1 MMKTSKYRWGGLL
14 LVAGMM
20 AAGPSFPGQEPGAAG
35 PPGQA
40 QPGTESVPT
49 AQRYFTDVEL
59 VNQNGETMRLYSDL
73 LKGKVVVV
81 NTIFTT
87 CTSICPLM
95 SRTYA
100 RLQEHLG
107 DRLGRDVY
115 LLSISVDPEN
125 DTPELL
131 KKFGQNYDARPGWYM
146 LTGTS
151 ENVHFALRKLGHDV
165 EQKESHKAIMLIGN
179 EPTGL
184 WKKAFGLAPAED
196 IIAILDTVIMD
207 VLEPASSGSPG
218 G

>member
-1 MMKTSKYRWGGLL
+1 MKTSRCRWAGLL
-14 LVAGMM
+14 LAAWATAGSL
-20 AAGPSFPGQEPGAAG
+20 AFPDQ
-35 PPGQA
+35 
-40 QPGTESVPT
+40 TDS

-59 VNQNGETMRLYSDL
+59 VNQYGETMRLYSDL
-73 LKGKVVVV
+73 LKGKVVVI

-95 SRTYA
+95 SKTYA

-115 LLSISVDPEN
+115 LISISVDPEN

-131 KKFGQNYDARPGWYM
+131 KKFGQSFGVRPGWFM
-146 LTGTS
+146 LTGRS
-151 ENVHFALRKLGHDV
+151 ENVHLALRKLGHDV
-165 EQKESHKAIMLIGN
+165 DQKESHKAIILIGN

-196 IIAILDTVIMD
+196 IIAILDSVIND
-207 VLEPASSGSPG
+207 ELGPATSGTPG

>member
-1 MMKTSKYRWGGLL
+1 MRTSRHRSAGLL
-14 LVAGMM
+14 LVVGMM
-20 AAGPSFPGQEPGAAG
+20 AAGRSYPAQAPGAGG
-35 PPGQA
+35 PPRQVQSA
-40 QPGTESVPT
+40 QESVPS

-59 VNQNGETMRLYSDL
+59 VNQNGEPMRLYSDL
-73 LKGKVVVV
+73 LKGKVVVI

-115 LLSISVDPEN
+115 LISISVDPEN

-131 KKFGQNYDARPGWYM
+131 KKFGQSFDARPGWYL
-146 LTGTS
+146 LTGRS

-165 EQKESHKAIMLIGN
+165 DQKESHKAIMLIGN

-196 IIAILDTVIMD
+196 IIAILDSVIKD
-207 VLEPASSGSPG
+207 DLEPASSGSPG

>member
-1 MMKTSKYRWGGLL
+1 MTASRPRWAGLL
-14 LVAGMM
+14 LTVATL
-20 AAGPSFPGQEPGAAG
+20 AAGRSFPAQVPGAGAPRPAESGQEKLSP
-35 PPGQA
+35 
-40 QPGTESVPT
+40 

-59 VNQNGETMRLYSDL
+59 VNQDGEPMRLYSDL
-73 LKGKVVVV
+73 LKGKVVVI

-95 SRTYA
+95 SKTYA
-100 RLQEHLG
+100 RLQEHVG

-115 LLSISVDPEN
+115 LISISVDPEN

-131 KKFGQNYDARPGWYM
+131 KKFGESYDARPGWYM
-146 LTGTS
+146 LTGSS
-151 ENVHFALRKLGHDV
+151 ENVHLALRKLGHDV
-165 EQKESHKAIMLIGN
+165 DQKESHKAIILIGN

-196 IIAILDTVIMD
+196 IITILDSVIRDDQETV
-207 VLEPASSGSPG
+207 PGGSPG